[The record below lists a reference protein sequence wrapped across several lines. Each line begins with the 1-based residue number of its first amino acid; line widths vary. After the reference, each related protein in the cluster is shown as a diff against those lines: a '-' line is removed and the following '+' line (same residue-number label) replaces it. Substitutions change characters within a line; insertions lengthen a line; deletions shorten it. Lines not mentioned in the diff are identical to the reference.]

1 MSREHPNTDHS
12 YFHEI
17 IDDIRRLVVEYELEA
32 QLHLRTSVTVVRR
45 ARDDDDRDGAIC
57 VGGWRCR
64 GADTPPERFALTAHR
79 LALLCTNRRLG
90 LPRQLAFEGESSFTG
105 LVVRGLSGDNVGL
118 PWANARVVIIGHGPY
133 AIEQCRTALEHGAA
147 HVTFLVRRHGLV
159 CPAILDFVNLV
170 RPFTADFDHHKQ
182 GSGMVIAQWQR
193 AYQAAGA
200 SPPECWRKGRFRPE
214 GHSVSVSDMYF
225 LAHHLGLVHSEVALI
240 RRFRPDGIETD
251 RGSFHRADIVCKCV
265 GFEVNEGNERL
276 FGRAWMG
283 IDGQVGRG
291 VMVMA
296 EPYLDARASGL
307 PLIGHVNGV
316 NWAAK
321 MITRFWRQGGVPTAS
336 VTTPGTTPRRARIN
350 HMSASDAT
358 DALLQAAA
366 SDLEVR
372 DELRSHVQS
381 VTEACY
387 AGWRAEEYLECNR
400 RQWFEVQRQLL
411 SSRAFP
417 TALGAV
423 PSIPYPFEDALR
435 VLELEVA
442 HLMQPP
448 ERPHRES
455 LSTTPFPNR
464 ESRSGEPRTTLS
476 TTPPNAPW
484 RADADLEG
492 ADADLEVADADLE
505 GAVLRIVR
513 RLCRRFVSAGTPL
526 AEIDISA
533 GTPLA
538 EIDISA
544 DTPLVEAGIDS
555 LASIELS
562 ARLQTLARLQAHS
575 PTTARPPPTTA
586 LSPTILFE
594 HPTAASLASLLV
606 RMRRDERNARAGR
619 TPERRD
625 ERNARAGRTPEWPS
639 EGGGEDSRS
648 AVMSSSSLS
657 KRGGGGGDVSSSSRG
672 GGSSARVADC
682 LVCVTPHLVG
692 SDQPPLIGAPMLLG
706 TGAVF
711 AALVPFIPTTAVYYC
726 EHSTLYTGAAPE
738 SYARSLTEL
747 ARMFAEA
754 IKQACCR
761 AGAVA
766 SGRPSRDHLDHLMGA
781 VPGTHGGGYF
791 DLIGGSWGGYMAH
804 QIALVA
810 QQIGAPCRRLVLLD
824 PNPPTVGRPPSLV
837 PSTAREAVHALLA
850 TMIDAAAA
858 GARAG
863 ARDGARDGARNGARD
878 GARNGARDS
887 ARDGAR
893 DGALRQRPEGDDGGG
908 GVRSTFDA
916 LAEEMAIWPDAEL
929 IPRAA
934 QRLVGAGL
942 MADSIEAVVAL
953 GRRVLVYQHQD
964 LLMRQHLACT
974 FEEGTPLPQLDC
986 PTLLV
991 LATTRVDFFE
1001 RAVALGTTRVT
1012 AGMERAREF
1021 GAVRRELVLEGT
1033 HPSVVQRCATGAER
1047 RFVHALL
1054 EFLAARGFEA

>member
-1 MSREHPNTDHS
+1 MSRERPNTDHS
-12 YFHEI
+12 FFHEI

-32 QLHLRTSVTVVRR
+32 QLHLRANVTVVRR
-45 ARDDDDRDGAIC
+45 ARDDDARDGAVC
-57 VGGWRCR
+57 VGGWRSR
-64 GADTPPERFALTAHR
+64 GADTSPERFALTAHR

-90 LPRQLAFEGESSFTG
+90 PPRQLTFEGERSFG
-105 LVVRGLSGDNVGL
+105 GPVVRGLSGDNVGL

-159 CPAILDFVNLV
+159 CPAILDYVNLV

-200 SPPECWRKGRFRPE
+200 SPPECWRKGRFRPD

-225 LAHHLGLVHSEVALI
+225 LAHHLGLVHSEVALT

-251 RGSFHRADIVCKCV
+251 RGSFHLADIVCKCV

-283 IDGQVGRG
+283 ADGMVGRG
-291 VMVMA
+291 TWVMV
-296 EPYLDARASGL
+296 EPYLDTRASGL

-321 MITRFWRQGGVPTAS
+321 MITRFWRQGGVPVAS
-336 VTTPGTTPRRARIN
+336 VMTPGTTLQRVRIN
-350 HMSASDAT
+350 HVSASDAT

-366 SDLEVR
+366 SDPEIR
-372 DELRSHVQS
+372 AELRSHVQS
-381 VTEACY
+381 VTEACH

-400 RQWFEVQRQLL
+400 RQWFELQRQLL
-411 SSRAFP
+411 SSRACHSAP
-417 TALGAV
+417 GAV

-435 VLELEVA
+435 VLDLEVA
-442 HLMQPP
+442 HMMQPP
-448 ERPHRES
+448 ERPTRDS
-455 LSTTPFPNR
+455 LITTPRPTR
-464 ESRSGEPRTTLS
+464 ESRGGICPRTTLS

-484 RADADLEG
+484 R

-513 RLCRRFVSAGTPL
+513 RLCRRFGSAAAGTPL
-526 AEIDISA
+526 VESA
-533 GTPLA
+533 
-538 EIDISA
+538 ISA

-562 ARLQTLARLQAHS
+562 SRLQALASSPSARLQALAL
-575 PTTARPPPTTA
+575 TTALPPTTA
-586 LSPTILFE
+586 LTPTTALPPTILFE
-594 HPTAASLASLLV
+594 YPTAASLASLLV

-619 TPERRD
+619 TPD
-625 ERNARAGRTPEWPS
+625 GPS
-639 EGGGEDSRS
+639 EGAGGRGEGGGGGWS
-648 AVMSSSSLS
+648 AVMSSGSSSSMSAVLS
-657 KRGGGGGDVSSSSRG
+657 GGGGRVVGSSSRG

-692 SDQPPLIGAPMLLG
+692 SDRPPLIGAPMLLG

-711 AALVPFIPTTAVYYC
+711 AALVPLIPTTAVYYC
-726 EHSTLYTGAAPE
+726 EHNTLYTGGAPE
-738 SYARSLTEL
+738 SYAQSLSEL
-747 ARMFAEA
+747 ARLYAEA

-766 SGRPSRDHLDHLMGA
+766 GGQPSVDPFLDHLTGA
-781 VPGTHGGGYF
+781 VPGAHGEGYF

-824 PNPPTVGRPPSLV
+824 PNPPTVGRAPSLA

-850 TMIDAAAA
+850 TMLDAAAA
-858 GARAG
+858 GAQDGAQDGAQVG
-863 ARDGARDGARNGARD
+863 ARLGARYGAW
-878 GARNGARDS
+878 
-887 ARDGAR
+887 
-893 DGALRQRPEGDDGGG
+893 RQPPEGDDGGG

-916 LAEEMAIWPDAEL
+916 LADEIAIWPDAEL

-942 MADSIEAVVAL
+942 MADTIEAVVAL

-964 LLMRQHLACT
+964 LMMRQHLARA

-991 LATTRVDFFE
+991 LATTRADFFE
-1001 RAVALGTTRVT
+1001 RAFALGTTRET

-1033 HPSVVQRCATGAER
+1033 HQSVVQRCATGTER

-1054 EFLAARGFEA
+1054 EFLAASGFEA

>member
-1 MSREHPNTDHS
+1 MSRERPNTDHS
-12 YFHEI
+12 FFHEI

-32 QLHLRTSVTVVRR
+32 QLHLRASVTVVRR
-45 ARDDDDRDGAIC
+45 ARDDDARDGAVC
-57 VGGWRCR
+57 VGGWRSR
-64 GADTPPERFALTAHR
+64 GADTSPERFALTAHR

-90 LPRQLAFEGESSFTG
+90 PPRQLTFEGERSFG
-105 LVVRGLSGDNVGL
+105 GPVVRGLSGDNVGL
-118 PWANARVVIIGHGPY
+118 PWSNARVVIIGHGPY

-159 CPAILDFVNLV
+159 CPAILDYVNLV

-200 SPPECWRKGRFRPE
+200 SPPECWREGRFRPD
-214 GHSVSVSDMYF
+214 GHSVSVSDLYF
-225 LAHHLGLVHSEVALI
+225 LAHHLGLVHSEVALT

-251 RGSFHRADIVCKCV
+251 RGSFHLADIVCKCV
-265 GFEVNEGNERL
+265 GFEVNESNERL

-283 IDGQVGRG
+283 ADGMVGRG
-291 VMVMA
+291 TWVMV

-321 MITRFWRQGGVPTAS
+321 MITRYWRQGGVPAAS
-336 VTTPGTTPRRARIN
+336 VMTPGTTPLRARIN
-350 HMSASDAT
+350 HVSASDAT

-366 SDLEVR
+366 SDPEIR
-372 DELRSHVQS
+372 SELRSHVQS

-400 RQWFEVQRQLL
+400 RQWFELQRQLL
-411 SSRAFP
+411 SSRACP
-417 TALGAV
+417 SAPGAV

-435 VLELEVA
+435 VLDLEVA
-442 HLMQPP
+442 HMMQRP
-448 ERPHRES
+448 ERPTRDS
-455 LSTTPFPNR
+455 LITTPRPTR
-464 ESRSGEPRTTLS
+464 ESRSGICPRTTLS

-484 RADADLEG
+484 LADADLEVADAG
-492 ADADLEVADADLE
+492 LEVADNDLEVADADLEVADADLE

-513 RLCRRFVSAGTPL
+513 RLCRRFVSA
-526 AEIDISA
+526 AA
-533 GTPLA
+533 GTPLVERA
-538 EIDISA
+538 ISA

-562 ARLQTLARLQAHS
+562 SRLQALASSPSARLQSIA
-575 PTTARPPPTTA
+575 PTTA
-586 LSPTILFE
+586 LPPTILFE
-594 HPTAASLASLLV
+594 FPTAASLASLLV

-619 TPERRD
+619 TPD
-625 ERNARAGRTPEWPS
+625 GPS
-639 EGGGEDSRS
+639 EGGGGRGRQERRDGPSEGGGAGWS
-648 AVMSSSSLS
+648 AVMGSGSSSSLS
-657 KRGGGGGDVSSSSRG
+657 GGGGRVAGSSSRG

-692 SDQPPLIGAPMLLG
+692 SDRPPLIGAPMLLG

-711 AALVPFIPTTAVYYC
+711 AALVPLIPATAVYYC
-726 EHSTLYTGAAPE
+726 EHNTLYTGGAPE
-738 SYARSLTEL
+738 SYAQSLNEL
-747 ARMFAEA
+747 AHLYAEA
-754 IKQACCR
+754 IKKACCR

-766 SGRPSRDHLDHLMGA
+766 SGQPSVDPLDHLMGA
-781 VPGTHGGGYF
+781 VPGAHGGGYF

-804 QIALVA
+804 QIALAA

-824 PNPPTVGRPPSLV
+824 PNPPTVGRTPSLA
-837 PSTAREAVHALLA
+837 PSMAREAVHALLA
-850 TMIDAAAA
+850 TMLDAAAA
-858 GARAG
+858 GA
-863 ARDGARDGARNGARD
+863 
-878 GARNGARDS
+878 
-887 ARDGAR
+887 
-893 DGALRQRPEGDDGGG
+893 QYEGDDGGG

-916 LAEEMAIWPDAEL
+916 LADEIAIWPDAEL

-934 QRLVGAGL
+934 QRLVNAGL
-942 MADSIEAVVAL
+942 MADTIEAVIAL

-964 LLMRQHLACT
+964 LMMRQHMARK

-991 LATTRVDFFE
+991 LATTRADFFE
-1001 RAVALGTTRVT
+1001 RAFALGTTRAT

-1033 HPSVVQRCATGAER
+1033 HQSVVQRCATGAER

-1054 EFLAARGFEA
+1054 EFLSASGFEA